1 MRLAIPFLVAS
12 VILAGLQSALGE
24 APTENAPNP
33 SAPAA
38 SMPEGW
44 SRDGDRTVHEA
55 SATRCLNEIAG
66 FRPMRLS
73 GPVDPNILGTCRY
86 EDASGAGDAG
96 MQVRRYLRDVGE
108 SREAIANDRALM
120 EPGEGHGTPMMMV
133 RFHHQSAQ
141 RLPDRLLRRRAQ
153 HRRRQQEN
161 RTLLR
166 ELKCRVEI
174 TGRPGCC
181 ESSSQDRPPRSCCR
195 QLPARLARLAR
206 RLQ

>member
-12 VILAGLQSALGE
+12 VILAGLQSALAE

-66 FRPMRLS
+66 FRTMRLS
-73 GPVDPNILGTCRY
+73 GPVEPNIVGTCRY

-96 MQVRRYLRDVGE
+96 MQVRRYMRNVGE
-108 SREAIANDRALM
+108 SPEAIANDRALM

-133 RFHHQSAQ
+133 RFAPVTTRNGQMGG
-141 RLPDRLLRRRAQ
+141 
-153 HRRRQQEN
+153 
-161 RTLLR
+161 
-166 ELKCRVEI
+166 VVII
-174 TGRPGCC
+174 TKARNGFLIDCFGEGRSIEDASKKIGLFC
-181 ESSSQDRPPRSCCR
+181 
-195 QLPARLARLAR
+195 AN
-206 RLQ
+206 